1 MQIIRIAFTWLQ
13 GHFISRLYE
22 ALHVDKIHE
31 QFNYECATRS
41 SLPADRF
48 HTETSGCFAFTC
60 YRLRNFV
67 PEWYSRSGT
76 TTGVSSRQ
84 CDSRRYGILCWYHVN
99 KYRATRGN
107 RSELA
112 PARKSSRCHV
122 NAPWNTFYCENGR
135 QASQIRGFTKQ
146 NLNSNHEHKAL
157 PTRIRTFFENA

>member
-1 MQIIRIAFTWLQ
+1 MRYPFKSTGRPI
-13 GHFISRLYE
+13 
-22 ALHVDKIHE
+22 LHRNEWSFPV
-31 QFNYECATRS
+31 YM
-41 SLPADRF
+41 LP
-48 HTETSGCFAFTC
+48 
-60 YRLRNFV
+60 LRNLV

-84 CDSRRYGILCWYHVN
+84 RDSTNCFSDLCLVIHEN

-122 NAPWNTFYCENGR
+122 NTPWNTFYCENGR

-146 NLNSNHEHKAL
+146 NLISSHEHKAL
-157 PTRIRTFFENA
+157 PIRIRRCLKTHSLLTVFVWTEPCEPL